1 MERIHFHRLN
11 SVLTCRFGESWESS
25 VKYLSVPKSTHII
38 KNGPV
43 AQLVSAP
50 PCHGGGRGFKSRQGR
65 GNLRVS
71 GQIAQSVEHTPEKC
85 GVASSIL
92 ALATIMA
99 PRKRGHFCLV
109 WAHGTRYCTPDR

>member
-1 MERIHFHRLN
+1 MKVLVRI
-11 SVLTCRFGESWESS
+11 
-25 VKYLSVPKSTHII
+25 KYSIGL
-38 KNGPV
+38 V

-99 PRKRGHFCLV
+99 PLKRGHFALV
-109 WAHGTRYCTPDR
+109 

>member
-1 MERIHFHRLN
+1 MGRYGAKIAFVVLICFISGRLCK
-11 SVLTCRFGESWESS
+11 VTFRAQG
-25 VKYLSVPKSTHII
+25 VQTAKYGL
-38 KNGPV
+38 V

-65 GNLRVS
+65 GSLKVS

-92 ALATIMA
+92 ALATIMVL
-99 PRKRGHFCLV
+99 FI
-109 WAHGTRYCTPDR
+109 